1 MSFEDRDRGA
11 MALLKRAA
19 ALANHTRL
27 SVGIPADAPAYP
39 DGTPVQVVAAAHEF
53 GTSTVP
59 QRSFIRGWYDQRT
72 PMEHMALLLRAA
84 HFAIREGGLRGKVD
98 AFESIGALFVKE
110 IRERIDRHIPP
121 PLQDET
127 VRRKAAGGSSTPMTP
142 LVETGHLKECI
153 KSEVEFW

>member
-11 MALLKRAA
+11 AQLLRLAA

-27 SVGIPADAPAYP
+27 SVGVPADAPAYP
-39 DGTPVQVVAAAHEF
+39 DGTPVQVVAAVHEF
-53 GTSTVP
+53 GTDTVP

-72 PMEHMALLLRAA
+72 PMEHAALLALAGQ
-84 HFAIREGGLRGKVD
+84 HVMTGKVGHMA
-98 AFESIGALFVKE
+98 AFKALGAQFVRE
-110 IRERIDRHIPP
+110 IRDRIDRHIPP

-127 VRRKAAGGSSTPMTP
+127 VQRKAAKGSSTPMTP

-153 KSEVEFW
+153 KSEVEFL